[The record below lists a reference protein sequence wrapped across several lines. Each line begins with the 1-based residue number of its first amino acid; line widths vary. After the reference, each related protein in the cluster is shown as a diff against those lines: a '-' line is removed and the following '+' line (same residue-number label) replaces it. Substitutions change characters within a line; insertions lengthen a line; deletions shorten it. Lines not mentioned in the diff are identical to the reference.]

1 MFVFLH
7 LNVMFVWRLS
17 LKWKTS
23 KVKKTLQISYS
34 DLICALCYWKQCL
47 SKIWEGQ
54 EPLTR
59 QLISDTCVRNSNDQP
74 STRLFQ
80 SSKYFWI
87 VSYLKPLENRVC
99 MVTFTKYYPISAP
112 EPAFPLSS
120 RSNGQR
126 TRGRSRRI
134 HSRCDGSR
142 GEALGAPPPL
152 IFRAEGNFL
161 EIAPPPLSQ
170 GLDDRPP
177 PLLSQGLDS
186 ALQLFANFIHV

>member
-1 MFVFLH
+1 
-7 LNVMFVWRLS
+7 MFVWLLS
-17 LKWKTS
+17 LKWKTT
-23 KVKKTLQISYS
+23 KVKKTLQISYR

-47 SKIWEGQ
+47 SKILEGQ

-74 STRLFQ
+74 SIRLFQ

-142 GEALGAPPPL
+142 GEALGGPPPL

-161 EIAPPPLSQ
+161 EIAPPPLIS
-170 GLDDRPP
+170 GSGWPSP
-177 PLLSQGLDS
+177 PLLSQGLPS
-186 ALQLFANFIHV
+186 ALQLFANFIPVGMKCLK